1 MSAIFHFAFHVHDLG
16 ESEAFY
22 CGVLGCA
29 KGRSAPTWLDI
40 DFFGNE
46 LSLHIGTPSPTANT
60 GKVGDKLVPMPH
72 YGAILP
78 LDVWQA
84 TAKKLEAAG
93 VDFVLPPQGRF
104 IGEPGEQYT
113 MFFLDPSG
121 NAIELKGFA
130 DLNKV
135 FAS

>member
-1 MSAIFHFAFHVHDLG
+1 
-16 ESEAFY
+16 
-22 CGVLGCA
+22 
-29 KGRSAPTWLDI
+29 
-40 DFFGNE
+40 
-46 LSLHIGTPSPTANT
+46 LHIGSPSPTANT